1 MELMSVL
8 PATVLGYTAFHLTK
22 YPHGKVGK
30 KLPKIKVRGIELS
43 PSIKLNLKDHTIHF
57 HHWMNLAI
65 LLAISVPMTG
75 TLWDSAF
82 AKAFMIGG
90 IVQGLTFPDANKVV
104 YRKHQELR
112 KKAIRY
118 IS

>member
-1 MELMSVL
+1 MELMSIV

-30 KLPKIKVRGIELS
+30 KLPKVKVKGIELS
-43 PSIKLNLKDHTIHF
+43 PSIRLNLKNHTIHF

-75 TLWDSAF
+75 TLWDSAI
-82 AKAFMIGG
+82 AKSFMVGG
-90 IVQGLTFPDANKVV
+90 IIQGLTFSDANKII
-104 YRKHQELR
+104 Y
-112 KKAIRY
+112 KKQSSTTPHKA
-118 IS
+118 

>member
-1 MELMSVL
+1 MELISIV

-30 KLPKIKVRGIELS
+30 KLPKVKIKALEFS
-43 PSIKLNLKDHTIHF
+43 PSFKINMRNHTIHF

-75 TLWDSAF
+75 TFWDSSI
-82 AKAFMIGG
+82 AKAFMVGG
-90 IVQGLTFPDANKVV
+90 IIQGLTFKDAS
-104 YRKHQELR
+104 QIIL
-112 KKAIRY
+112 KKAQLPFKA
-118 IS
+118 